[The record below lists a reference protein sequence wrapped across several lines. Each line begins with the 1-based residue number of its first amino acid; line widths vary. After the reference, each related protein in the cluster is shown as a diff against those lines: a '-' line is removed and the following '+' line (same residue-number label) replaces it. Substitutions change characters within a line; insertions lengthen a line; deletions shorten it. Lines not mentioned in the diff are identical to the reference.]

1 MEGENSPWA
10 CLVEIC
16 EVYPHPPLIVGFA
29 YHDWV
34 GKPLW
39 MEDFSDEAYFE
50 KFIELFLDSLF
61 AIWREATQ
69 LLLDRFCVG
78 SNHQL
83 VLNHLPEDSGH
94 VGRLLGKYICI
105 VIEEGDELEFQFAVE
120 LGANL
125 GRVCQVCY

>member
-1 MEGENSPWA
+1 
-10 CLVEIC
+10 
-16 EVYPHPPLIVGFA
+16 
-29 YHDWV
+29 
-34 GKPLW
+34 

-94 VGRLLGKYICI
+94 VGRLLGKCICI